1 MLEDVPKFIK
11 SKSEREKLLPEFLAK
26 AIKKINM
33 NIGTVGIY
41 RVNGDSSEIEKLK
54 TAVNEDRY
62 DVFNACDDVSTLT
75 SLVKLFLREIP
86 GRLINN
92 EVIEYIK
99 SERVDLSPNGDRES
113 LIYHM

>member
-1 MLEDVPKFIK
+1 MF
-11 SKSEREKLLPEFLAK
+11 R
-26 AIKKINM
+26 
-33 NIGTVGIY
+33 
-41 RVNGDSSEIEKLK
+41 
-54 TAVNEDRY
+54 TAVNENRY

-86 GRLINN
+86 GRVINN

-113 LIYHM
+113 LIYHMKKSLEHINKLPLVVLQFMLLHAKHVADIPGTFILRMIIRNISKNIRK